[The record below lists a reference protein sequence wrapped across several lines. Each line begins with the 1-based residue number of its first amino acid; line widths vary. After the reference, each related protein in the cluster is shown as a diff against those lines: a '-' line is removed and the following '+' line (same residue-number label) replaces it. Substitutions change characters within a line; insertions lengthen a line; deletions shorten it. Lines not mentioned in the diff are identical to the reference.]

1 MKGAQSE
8 DNKFCKNIIS
18 SLKSKTD
25 KYKDKGFYLKLG
37 LLMRQFTNTD
47 GQAYEVIGMCT

>member
-18 SLKSKTD
+18 SLKSKKD